1 MRRFAAGLAPLAAA
15 LLLAGTAWSSAVTFE
30 ARLGYFV
37 PAGAG
42 LRDVYKNGLTLGAE
56 LTVPLSRGL
65 CAWAGVDYFHK
76 DGKLTFTQEDT
87 AIRIMPLFAGL
98 KLQSMAVSVR
108 PYAAAAAGCFLYKES
123 NIIGTASGQRIGF
136 LGQLGIAIRIKGPA
150 WLDISTRYAWAKF
163 TSGGEEPFTTQLG
176 GFQAGLGAAVR
187 F

>member
-1 MRRFAAGLAPLAAA
+1 MRRFAVGFAAVA
-15 LLLAGTAWSSAVTFE
+15 ATLLLAGTAWSAAVMFE
-30 ARLGYFV
+30 VRLGYFV

-42 LRDVYKNGLTLGAE
+42 LRDVYKNGLTWGAE
-56 LTVPLSRGL
+56 LTVPLSKGL

-76 DGKLTFTQEDT
+76 NGKLTFTQENT
-87 AIRIMPLFAGL
+87 TIRITPLFAGL
-98 KLQSMAVSVR
+98 KLQSMAASVR
-108 PYAAAAAGCFLYKES
+108 PYAAAAAGYFLFKET

-136 LGQLGIAIRIKGPA
+136 LGQLGLLIKIKGPA

>member
-1 MRRFAAGLAPLAAA
+1 MRRFAAGFAPLAAA

-56 LTVPLSRGL
+56 LTVPLSKGL
-65 CAWAGVDYFHK
+65 SAWVGVDYFQK
-76 DGKLTFTQEDT
+76 DGKLTFTQENT
-87 AIRIMPLFAGL
+87 TIRIMPLFAGL
-98 KLQSMAVSVR
+98 KLQSMAASVR
-108 PYAAAAAGCFLYKES
+108 PYAAAAAGCFLYKET

-136 LGQLGIAIRIKGPA
+136 LGQLGLLIKIKGRA
-150 WLDISTRYAWAKF
+150 WLDISTRYTWAEFK
-163 TSGGEEPFTTQLG
+163 SGGEEPFTTQLG
-176 GFQAGLGAAVR
+176 GFQVGLGVAVG

>member
-1 MRRFAAGLAPLAAA
+1 MRRFAPGLALFAAA
-15 LLLAGTAWSSAVTFE
+15 LLLAGTAWSSAFTFE

-42 LRDVYKNGLTLGAE
+42 LRDVYKNGLTFGAE
-56 LTVPLSRGL
+56 VAIPLSKGL

-76 DGKLTFTQEDT
+76 DGKLTFTQENT
-87 AIRIMPLFAGL
+87 TIRIMPLFAGL
-98 KLQSMAVSVR
+98 KLQSMAASVR
-108 PYAAAAAGCFLYKES
+108 PYAAAAAGCFLYKET

-136 LGQLGIAIRIKGPA
+136 LGQLGLLIKIKGPA
-150 WLDISTRYAWAKF
+150 WLDISARYAWAKF
-163 TSGGEEPFTTQLG
+163 SSGGEEPFTTQLG